1 MEPRRSYVTIKHKMS
16 QQTTPHDL
24 EDIQAEHQGLP
35 EIPADLVTEND
46 VLSELGYS
54 LTVEGVAERLGV
66 STKAARALVRT
77 GLAGLKSTDPVA

>member
-1 MEPRRSYVTIKHKMS
+1 M
-16 QQTTPHDL
+16 
-24 EDIQAEHQGLP
+24 
-35 EIPADLVTEND
+35 TEND